1 MKIFSI
7 RSVPTAEWSSE
18 KPLNFS
24 PKPLTVIILCFGL
37 ILFGLGESLII
48 TASAGMSPWT
58 VLAEGLSITT
68 GLSIGALTFII
79 SLGVLLLWIPLKQQA
94 GVGTIL
100 NVIIIAAVIE
110 WSLPYLPHPETYA
123 ITNNP
128 SHCGNFVS
136 WYCKWDLLNCKSW
149 PRSQRRTNDWLPKS
163 NQSSNCLGKSFIRNN
178 SYFHGLRSWRNNW
191 TCNNNLCIGNWSS
204 GLIGSLLYC
213 LNISSLLPYTP
224 QHQDEH
230 MDFLLLRMG
239 LTILFG
245 MR

>member
-18 KPLNFS
+18 KPLNFA

-123 ITNNP
+123 IQIIQAIVGTLLVGIASGIYLIANLGPGPRDGLMTGFQKATNLP
-128 SHCGNFVS
+128 IAWVRVLLEITVISMGYALGGTIGLATIIFALGIGPAVS
-136 WYCKWDLLNCKSW
+136 
-149 PRSQRRTNDWLPKS
+149 
-163 NQSSNCLGKSFIRNN
+163 LGLYFIA
-178 SYFHGLRSWRNNW
+178 S
-191 TCNNNLCIGNWSS
+191 
-204 GLIGSLLYC
+204 
-213 LNISSLLPYTP
+213 ISKK
-224 QHQDEH
+224 
-230 MDFLLLRMG
+230 
-239 LTILFG
+239 
-245 MR
+245 

>member
-7 RSVPTAEWSSE
+7 RSVPTTEWSSE

-24 PKPLTVIILCFGL
+24 PKPLTVIILCLGL

-58 VLAEGLSITT
+58 VLAEGLSMTT

-123 ITNNP
+123 IQIIQAIIGTLVVGIASGIYLIANLGPGPRDGLMTGFQKITNLP
-128 SHCGNFVS
+128 IAWVRVLLEITIISIGYALGGTIGLATIIFAFGIGPAVS
-136 WYCKWDLLNCKSW
+136 
-149 PRSQRRTNDWLPKS
+149 
-163 NQSSNCLGKSFIRNN
+163 LGL
-178 SYFHGLRSWRNNW
+178 Y
-191 TCNNNLCIGNWSS
+191 
-204 GLIGSLLYC
+204 LIAS
-213 LNISSLLPYTP
+213 ISK
-224 QHQDEH
+224 E
-230 MDFLLLRMG
+230 
-239 LTILFG
+239 
-245 MR
+245 

>member
-7 RSVPTAEWSSE
+7 RSVPTTEWSSE

-24 PKPLTVIILCFGL
+24 PKPLTVIILCLGL

-48 TASAGMSPWT
+48 TASAEMSPWT
-58 VLAEGLSITT
+58 VLAEGLSMTT

-123 ITNNP
+123 IQIIQAIIGTLVVGIASGIYLIANLGPGPRDGLMTGFQKITNLP
-128 SHCGNFVS
+128 IAWVRVLLEITVISIGYALGGTIGLATIIFAFGIGPAVS
-136 WYCKWDLLNCKSW
+136 
-149 PRSQRRTNDWLPKS
+149 
-163 NQSSNCLGKSFIRNN
+163 LGL
-178 SYFHGLRSWRNNW
+178 Y
-191 TCNNNLCIGNWSS
+191 
-204 GLIGSLLYC
+204 LIAS
-213 LNISSLLPYTP
+213 ISK
-224 QHQDEH
+224 E
-230 MDFLLLRMG
+230 
-239 LTILFG
+239 
-245 MR
+245 